1 MLLRYADQQ
10 AQSLSFKGYIAEN
23 FVQNELSVR
32 VAYPTFGW
40 EQANAQVEF
49 LHRGRDGEVI
59 PIEVKSGSR
68 TRARSLRS
76 YVERYQ
82 PRRAIKLI
90 GGPGGEGEGVIET
103 WPLYYAQHLRDL

>member
-1 MLLRYADQQ
+1 MFKLYLFDVGLLGYMLGLTYADQR

-49 LHRGRDGEVI
+49 LHRGRDGEII
-59 PIEVKSGSR
+59 PVEGKKRDPHPRSQLAVLRGALPGRGAPLSSSGVPV
-68 TRARSLRS
+68 ARG
-76 YVERYQ
+76 
-82 PRRAIKLI
+82 K
-90 GGPGGEGEGVIET
+90 G
-103 WPLYYAQHLRDL
+103 